1 MPRILPTA
9 RGVAAML
16 LELLEL
22 GFPLI
27 GRFNAKA
34 GPICPVCGVDA
45 LESDLLDIGE
55 RSLAG
60 YLVGDTFSC
69 LVCAW
74 TGPVPEAEEV
84 LSGTAKLDRA

>member
-1 MPRILPTA
+1 
-9 RGVAAML
+9 ML

-27 GRFNAKA
+27 GRFNTKA
-34 GPICPVCGVDA
+34 WPICPVCGVGA

-60 YLVGDTFSC
+60 
-69 LVCAW
+69 
-74 TGPVPEAEEV
+74 
-84 LSGTAKLDRA
+84 